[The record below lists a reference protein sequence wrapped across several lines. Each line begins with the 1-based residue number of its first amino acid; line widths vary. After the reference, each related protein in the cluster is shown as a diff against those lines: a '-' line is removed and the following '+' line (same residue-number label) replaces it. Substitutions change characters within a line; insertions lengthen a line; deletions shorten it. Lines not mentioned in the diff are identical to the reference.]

1 MAYKLRYLLKKMTKF
16 NILPNQERHMTLPT
30 KNSEYPKLPGNT
42 SIPGQKNCLKNFEK
56 EEKSISDNENIT
68 FFQRYRDLSSSKN
81 KKTLESRYLLRT
93 SAETREKT
101 ISAYQNTLKSYARWA
116 SPMGQQIKQ
125 L

>member
-1 MAYKLRYLLKKMTKF
+1 
-16 NILPNQERHMTLPT
+16 MTLASN
-30 KNSEYPKLPGNT
+30 NSEYPILPGNT
-42 SIPGQKNCLKNFEK
+42 SIPGQKNCSKNFEK
-56 EEKSISDNENIT
+56 DEKSIIQNENIP
-68 FFQRYRDLSSSKN
+68 FFQGYIDLSSTKR
-81 KKTLESRYLLRT
+81 KKYLEGRYLLRT

>member
-1 MAYKLRYLLKKMTKF
+1 
-16 NILPNQERHMTLPT
+16 MTLPT

-42 SIPGQKNCLKNFEK
+42 SIPGQKNCSKNFENG
-56 EEKSISDNENIT
+56 EKSIIDNKNIIS
-68 FFQRYRDLSSSKN
+68 FQRYIDLSSTKN
-81 KKTLESRYLLRT
+81 KKSLESRYLFRT

-116 SPMGQQIKQ
+116 SPIRQQIKQ